1 MELGG
6 GFPGGLY
13 QTRVDRVGAVVVAG
27 VAVVAVDLAVLVAAA
42 LVEVEQE
49 EVINESR
56 NSISFQAEFKHHNM
70 QHNFFRNDHPY

>member
-1 MELGG
+1 MAGEVALKEEEGVLEAV
-6 GFPGGLY
+6 FPGGLY

-56 NSISFQAEFKHHNM
+56 NSISFQAEV
-70 QHNFFRNDHPY
+70 QTP